1 MLGAVAE
8 RYPEGGA
15 LMIGLMGFAG
25 GLASYS
31 LLPWM
36 GALFDQAKLKAAG
49 GLDAFNALSNDQVTE
64 VIRVASVESFQIVA
78 FIPLILLPIFGLL
91 WARENTKA
99 AVNE

>member
-1 MLGAVAE
+1 
-8 RYPEGGA
+8 
-15 LMIGLMGFAG
+15 
-25 GLASYS
+25 
-31 LLPWM
+31 M

-91 WARENTKA
+91 WARENAKA